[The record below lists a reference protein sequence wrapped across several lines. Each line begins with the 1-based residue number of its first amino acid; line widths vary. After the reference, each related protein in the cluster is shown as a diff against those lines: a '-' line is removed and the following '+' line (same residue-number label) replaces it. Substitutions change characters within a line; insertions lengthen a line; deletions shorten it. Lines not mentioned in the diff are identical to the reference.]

1 MNVGGQFVYS
11 SLLHSAELV
20 FQMISRCVIC
30 SNRKIMTTEKSS
42 TVIQGSSYSI
52 VVAVM
57 GRMSSCLGHM
67 QELSQVQCDGECI
80 QYNS

>member
-1 MNVGGQFVYS
+1 
-11 SLLHSAELV
+11 
-20 FQMISRCVIC
+20 
-30 SNRKIMTTEKSS
+30 MTTEKSS